1 MFITRPSLIQPF
13 HFIPFHFI
21 PTPTHSWTAVVT
33 FVGAR
38 VVLVAVVVVGWE
50 CYHRVLFTDAA
61 VAMFVVTLIKLF
73 GNLLILRLP

>member
-1 MFITRPSLIQPF
+1 MFITRPSLIQSF

-38 VVLVAVVVVGWE
+38 VVLVAVVVGWE

-61 VAMFVVTLIKLF
+61 VAMFVATLIKLF